1 MTDSPAAEPAPPPR
15 AAERRFLGGGAAE
28 WGWWAAG
35 LGMGLAIAT
44 IGMQLVQSR
53 GADRPLSPAAVRA
66 AILAE
71 PQMIQDAVGKLE
83 ADATAGRIAAHRAAL
98 EAPFAGAWAG
108 AADGDVVLVEF
119 FDYNCPF
126 CRQSAADVERLLAE
140 DPKLKVVFRE
150 YPVLGEASERFARA
164 SLAAAIQGTARHRA
178 FYTHVFGQPGQLSP
192 ERLAQSIAAAGV
204 DPGRLSADAD
214 SEAVEAELERNLE
227 LGRALGIGGT
237 PSYIVGN
244 RILPGAV
251 GYAQMK
257 AAIAEARGG

>member
-1 MTDSPAAEPAPPPR
+1 MSDNQGADRPAAR
-15 AAERRFLGGGAAE
+15 RRFLGGGTAE

-35 LGMGLAIAT
+35 LGIGLLVAT
-44 IGMQLVQSR
+44 FGMQLV
-53 GADRPLSPAAVRA
+53 RPGGIYQPIAPEAVRA
-66 AILAE
+66 ALLAD
-71 PQMIQDAVGKLE
+71 PQMIPDAIQRLE
-83 ADATAGRIAAHRAAL
+83 AQDMAARLAIHRAAL
-98 EAPFAGAWAG
+98 ETPFAGAWAG

-164 SLAAAIQGTARHRA
+164 SLAAAVQGQPRHRA
-178 FYTHVFGQPGQLSP
+178 FYGHVFGTPGQLSA
-192 ERLAQSIAAAGV
+192 ERLQRTIEAVGLDA
-204 DPGRLSADAD
+204 GRLSADFAGA
-214 SEAVEAELERNLE
+214 AVEAELTRNLE

-244 RILPGAV
+244 RVLPGAV

-257 AAIAEARGG
+257 AAIAEARAG

>member
-1 MTDSPAAEPAPPPR
+1 MADKSP
-15 AAERRFLGGGAAE
+15 RRVRRLLGGGVAE

-35 LGMGLAIAT
+35 LGMGLLIAT
-44 IGMQLVQSR
+44 IGAQLVQP
-53 GADRPLSPAAVRA
+53 GGTWRPIPPEAVRA
-66 AILAE
+66 ALLAD
-71 PQMIQDAVGKLE
+71 PQMIPDALRRLE
-83 ADATAGRIAAHRAAL
+83 ADAIAGQIAAHRAAL

-164 SLAAAIQGTARHRA
+164 SLAAAIQGMAHHRA
-178 FYTHVFGQPGQLSP
+178 FYTHVFGKPGALSP
-192 ERLAQSIAAAGV
+192 ERLAQSVAAAGV
-204 DPGRLSADAD
+204 DAGRLSADAAGA
-214 SEAVEAELERNLE
+214 AVEAELARNLE

-251 GYAQMK
+251 GYEQMK

>member
-1 MTDSPAAEPAPPPR
+1 MTDSRGADTGPAH
-15 AAERRFLGGGAAE
+15 RRFLGGGIAE

-35 LGMGLAIAT
+35 LGTGLLVAT
-44 IGMQLVQSR
+44 LGLHLV
-53 GADRPLSPAAVRA
+53 RPGGLYQPLAPEAVRA
-66 AILAE
+66 ALLAD
-71 PQMIQDAVGKLE
+71 PQMIPDAMRQLE
-83 ADATAGRIAAHRAAL
+83 ASETQARLAAHRAAL
-98 EAPFAGAWAG
+98 ETPFAGAWAG
-108 AADGDVVLVEF
+108 APDGDVVLVEF

-150 YPVLGEASERFARA
+150 YPVLGEPSERFARA
-164 SLAAAIQGTARHRA
+164 SLAAAMQGQARHRA
-178 FYTHVFGQPGQLSP
+178 FYTGVFGTPGQLTP
-192 ERLAQSIAAAGV
+192 GRLEASIAAAGL
-204 DPGRLSADAD
+204 DPERLAADFAG
-214 SEAVEAELERNLE
+214 EAVEAELNRNLE

-251 GYAQMK
+251 GYAAMK

>member
-1 MTDSPAAEPAPPPR
+1 MTDSRGADPPAYR
-15 AAERRFLGGGAAE
+15 RRFLGGGIAE

-35 LGMGLAIAT
+35 LGMGLLVAT
-44 IGMQLVQSR
+44 IGVQLV
-53 GADRPLSPAAVRA
+53 RPGGLYQPVAPEAVRA
-66 AILAE
+66 ALLAD
-71 PQMIQDAVGKLE
+71 PQMIPDAMQRLE
-83 ADATAGRIAAHRAAL
+83 ARETEQRLAAHRVAL
-98 EAPFAGAWAG
+98 ETPFAGAWAG
-108 AADGDVVLVEF
+108 AEDADVVLVEF

-140 DPKLKVVFRE
+140 DPRLKVVFRE

-164 SLAAAIQGTARHRA
+164 SLAAAIQGQPRHRA
-178 FYTHVFGQPGQLSP
+178 FYTRVFGESGQLTP
-192 ERLAQSIAAAGV
+192 GRLQATVAAAGLE
-204 DPGRLSADAD
+204 PGRLAADFAGA
-214 SEAVEAELERNLE
+214 AVEAELNRNLE

-251 GYAQMK
+251 GHAALK